1 VLTLR
6 HVADPRRTTRSVRLP
21 TSSLPGEANA
31 PPRVDHLA
39 QRPQGRRLA
48 GAVGAEEDDH
58 LAVVDREVDV
68 AQHLNLAVAGA
79 EARDLEEGHQAGV
92 PR

>member
-1 VLTLR
+1 
-6 HVADPRRTTRSVRLP
+6 LP
-21 TSSLPGEANA
+21 TSSSPAKRTLPVSIIRQA
-31 PPRVDHLA
+31 PAVVVLPAPLA
-39 QRPQGRRLA
+39 PGRTTI
-48 GAVGAEEDDH
+48 

-68 AQHLNLAVAGA
+68 AQHLDLAVAGA